1 MQFDRLRRR
10 EFITLL
16 GGAVITWPMAA
27 QAQRPVLPV
36 IGFLSGR
43 SQDEAAGD
51 TAAFHQGLNE
61 MGYVDGRNVALEYR
75 WAEGRN
81 ELLPG
86 LAADLVRRQVAV
98 LAAVGGNN
106 SALAAK
112 RATATIPIVF
122 TSSAE
127 PVLVGLVASLSHPG
141 GNVTGVSW
149 FDAALGPKQLQLLS
163 ELVPNVT
170 VVGLIVNPQSPEVAH
185 QRETAQQA
193 ARALGWQIHVIAASS
208 VSEIDAAL
216 AAAKRQGANALMIG
230 SDPFLHSRRKQIVE
244 LAAHHAIP
252 TISGGREWVAAGG
265 LISYGNSIQ
274 DAYRR
279 AGLQTGRLLRGVKP
293 TDLPVDRSTR
303 FELAIN
309 LTTAKAL
316 GLTVPDKLLVAA
328 DEVIE

>member
-1 MQFDRLRRR
+1 MRRR
-10 EFITLL
+10 EFILAV
-16 GGAVITWPMAA
+16 GGAAAWPLAA
-27 QAQRPVLPV
+27 RAQQPAMRL

-43 SQDEAAGD
+43 SQDEASGD

-61 MGYVDGRNVALEYR
+61 MGYVSGRNVVLEYR
-75 WAEGRN
+75 WGRN
-81 ELLPG
+81 ELLPD

-122 TSSAE
+122 TSSAD
-127 PVLVGLVASLSHPG
+127 PVQVGLVASLSRPD

-149 FDAALGPKQLQLLS
+149 FDTELGPKQLQLLS

-170 VVGLIVNPQSPEVAH
+170 VAVLMVNPQSPEIAH
-185 QRETAQQA
+185 QRETVQQA
-193 ARALGWQIHVIAASS
+193 ARALGWQLHVIVASS
-208 VSEIDAAL
+208 VSEIDAAFT
-216 AAAKRQGANALMIG
+216 AAKRQGANALMIS
-230 SDPFLHSRRKQIVE
+230 SDPFLYSRRKQIVA

-252 TISGGREWVAAGG
+252 TISSNREWVAAGG
-265 LISYGNSIQ
+265 LISYGNSIP

-293 TDLPVDRSTR
+293 TDLPVDRATK

>member
-10 EFITLL
+10 EFISLL
-16 GGAVITWPMAA
+16 GAITWPMPA
-27 QAQRPVLPV
+27 QAQQPVLPV

-43 SQDEAAGD
+43 SQEEASGD

-61 MGYVDGRNVALEYR
+61 MGYVGGRNVAFEYR

-81 ELLPG
+81 DLLPG

-112 RATATIPIVF
+112 RATGTIPIVF
-122 TSSAE
+122 TSSAD

-149 FDAALGPKQLQLLS
+149 FDAELGPKQLKLLS
-163 ELVPNVT
+163 ELIPNVT
-170 VVGLIVNPQSPEVAH
+170 AVVLIVNPQSPEVAQ
-185 QRETAQQA
+185 QRDTAHQA
-193 ARALGWQIHVIAASS
+193 ARALGWQLHVIEASS
-208 VSEIDAAL
+208 ESEIEAAF
-216 AAAKRQGANALMIG
+216 AAAKRLRANALMIS
-230 SDPFLHSRRKQIVE
+230 SDPFLHSRRKHIVA
-244 LAAHHAIP
+244 LAAHYAIP
-252 TISGGREWVAAGG
+252 TISSGREWVAAGG
-265 LISYGNSIQ
+265 LVSYGDSIP
-274 DAYRR
+274 DAYRH
-279 AGLQTGRLLRGVKP
+279 AGLQAGRLLRGVRP

-309 LTTAKAL
+309 LTTAKAF

>member
-1 MQFDRLRRR
+1 MKRRD
-10 EFITLL
+10 FITLI
-16 GGAVITWPMAA
+16 GGAAAWPLTASA
-27 QAQRPVLPV
+27 QQPAMPV

-43 SQDEAAGD
+43 SQDEASGD
-51 TAAFHQGLNE
+51 TAAFHQGLKE
-61 MGYVDGRNVALEYR
+61 MGYIGGNNVALEYR
-75 WAEGRN
+75 WAEGRG
-81 ELLPG
+81 ELLPD
-86 LAADLVRRQVAV
+86 LAADLVRRQVTV

-122 TSSAE
+122 TSSAD
-127 PVLVGLVASLSHPG
+127 PVQVGLVASLSHPG

-149 FDAALGPKQLQLLS
+149 FDAGVGPKQLQLLS

-170 VVGLIVNPQSPEVAH
+170 AAALMVNPQSPEVAD
-185 QRETAQQA
+185 QRESAQQA
-193 ARALGWQIHVIAASS
+193 ARALGWQLHVIAGSS
-208 VSEIDAAL
+208 ASEIDAAFTK
-216 AAAKRQGANALMIG
+216 AKEQGANILMVS
-230 SDPFLHSRRKQIVE
+230 SDPFFHSRRKQFVA
-244 LAAHHAIP
+244 LAAQHALP
-252 TISGGREWVAAGG
+252 MISGGREWVAAGG
-265 LISYGNSIQ
+265 LISYGNSVP

-293 TDLPVDRSTR
+293 TDLPVDRSTK

-316 GLTVPDKLLVAA
+316 GLIVPDKLLAAA